1 MPPLCAPRFTCLG
14 FYPAAGK
21 EEGEGD
27 RRGGRRAGA
36 GGNGGKRRLPL
47 CDRDGDRDRGTPC
60 KCHCSAF
67 CCPSVDTHRQRD
79 QKALLFPQGSLGWD
93 VCVSPPAQTPGSTA
107 GLIPQ
112 DEEPQAPSW
121 EHFYRGSWF
130 WGAALLRVPKPAFTA
145 GGGGSDGWVG
155 GFWSGSGWTI
165 PRDAADSHAGWASR
179 CLWGDTHPS
188 LGSQGAAAPFS
199 LSPAGLQLLFQRP
212 PAPIWSAQSKP
223 WHAVAPSLL
232 SPPCRRRIASHHIF
246 HPAKEIL
253 TGMEFVSL
261 CFLPSVAIMCA
272 KRPGRNLS
280 WLGPDSAFGEIHG

>member
-1 MPPLCAPRFTCLG
+1 MKGT
-14 FYPAAGK
+14 
-21 EEGEGD
+21 GEGGEGPG
-27 RRGGRRAGA
+27 RGEMAG
-36 GGNGGKRRLPL
+36 N
-47 CDRDGDRDRGTPC
+47 D
-60 KCHCSAF
+60 
-67 CCPSVDTHRQRD
+67 
-79 QKALLFPQGSLGWD
+79 GSLCVTGMGTGTGGHPASATALRFAVPVWTPIGSVTKRLCCSHRVPWAGMC
-93 VCVSPPAQTPGSTA
+93 VCPPPAQTPGSTA